1 MTKIQ
6 ILIYCSQFLVLS
18 YFILNA
24 KWFSVNKQF
33 NGLFILTLFFIS
45 CLLSLA
51 NAYAVIEYFKSDV
64 LAFLNKGNILYTY
77 LKNDVLRNFDFFF
90 EIGGGMP
97 PKRHYDIAYNLDMWC
112 HPSSFL
118 MIKIYGFFGAI
129 SSFHLANISLFFAFL
144 SFVARVLLLKIFIQL
159 KVKTLWIYIFL
170 LISFTLGTD
179 AFFIN
184 GLHKESLGFFLYV
197 VLFYLFIQKKTPY
210 RFFLIFL
217 LLFFL
222 IIVRNYLFIFFFAS
236 LGIFAAFKFYKIN
249 RNLVILS
256 IMMFVL
262 IVFSKMHHIITFV
275 FKKVTGF
282 KEDARGKLKIIPHE
296 FDWTISS
303 FVEAAVKGWKNIFFY
318 IPQKSPWFFYDPFL
332 VINNCLFVII
342 ILFLLP
348 SIRISKKR
356 SFNFYYWIIPSILGL
371 QLIGLTV
378 YNYGTIL
385 RYRSLL
391 VFFIII
397 GLLINQKK
405 IEFRRIFKT
414 T

>member
-6 ILIYCSQFLVLS
+6 ILIYCFQFLVFS
-18 YFILNA
+18 YFILYV
-24 KWFSVNKQF
+24 KWFRINKLF
-33 NGLFILTLFFIS
+33 NNFFVLIIFFGS

-51 NAYAVIEYFKSDV
+51 NTYAVIEYFKSDV
-64 LAFLNKGNILYTY
+64 LAYLNKGHILLEY
-77 LKNDVLRNFDFFF
+77 LKNDFLRNFGFLF
-90 EIGGGMP
+90 EIGGGIP
-97 PKRHYDIAYNLDMWC
+97 PKKHYDIAYNLDMWC

-144 SFVARVLLLKIFIQL
+144 SFLARVLLLKIFIQL
-159 KVKTLWIYIFL
+159 NVKSSWIYFFIM
-170 LISFTLGTD
+170 ISFVLGTD

-197 VLFYLFIQKKTPY
+197 LLFYLFIHKKTPY

-222 IIVRNYLFIFFFAS
+222 IIVRNYLFMFFFAS
-236 LGIFAAFKFYKIN
+236 FGIFAAFKFYKIN
-249 RNLVILS
+249 KNLVILS
-256 IMMFVL
+256 IMMFFL
-262 IVFSKMHHIITFV
+262 IVLSKIHHIITFV
-275 FKKVTGF
+275 FNKVTGF
-282 KEDARGKLKIIPHE
+282 KEDSKGNLKIIPHE

-303 FVEAAVKGWKNIFFY
+303 FVEAVIQGWKNIFFY
-318 IPQKSPWFFYDPFL
+318 LPQKTPWFFYDPFL
-332 VINNCLFVII
+332 VINNGLI
-342 ILFLLP
+342 ILIILLLLP
-348 SIRISKKR
+348 NIRISNKR
-356 SFNFYYWIIPSILGL
+356 SFNFYYWIIPSILGI

-378 YNYGTIL
+378 FNYGTIL

-397 GLLINQKK
+397 GLIINQKK
-405 IEFRRIFKT
+405 IEFRTIFKNS
-414 T
+414 

>member
-6 ILIYCSQFLVLS
+6 ILIYCLQFLVLS
-18 YFILNA
+18 YFILNV
-24 KWFSVNKQF
+24 KWFNLSKPF
-33 NGLFILTLFFIS
+33 NRLFVLILFFFT
-45 CLLSLA
+45 CLISLA

-64 LAFLNKGNILYTY
+64 LAYLNKGNILYTY
-77 LKNDVLRNFDFFF
+77 LKNDILKNFDFLF

-97 PKRHYDIAYNLDMWC
+97 PKSHYNIAYNLDMWC

-118 MIKIYGFFGAI
+118 MIKIYGLFGAI

-144 SFVARVLLLKIFIQL
+144 SFFARLLLLKIFIQL
-159 KVKTLWIYIFL
+159 KVKTYWIYFFI
-170 LISFTLGTD
+170 LISFILGTD
-179 AFFIN
+179 TFFIN

-197 VLFYLFIQKKTPY
+197 FLFYLFIQKKTPY
-210 RFFLIFL
+210 RFLLIFL

-236 LGIFAAFKFYKIN
+236 FGLFAAFKFYRMNKN
-249 RNLVILS
+249 VVIIS
-256 IMMFVL
+256 IMMFILVL
-262 IVFSKMHHIITFV
+262 LSKVHHIITFV
-275 FKKVTGF
+275 FNKVTGF
-282 KEDARGKLKIIPHE
+282 KEDARGKLKIEPHE
-296 FDWTISS
+296 FDWTITN
-303 FVEAAVKGWKNIFFY
+303 FVEAAVKGWKNIFIY
-318 IPQKSPWFFYDPFL
+318 MPQKSPWFFYDPFL
-332 VINNCLFVII
+332 VINNIFFVLV
-342 ILFLLP
+342 ILILIP
-348 SIRISKKR
+348 NIRISKKR
-356 SFNFYYWIIPSILGL
+356 SFNFYYWIIPSVLGL

-397 GLLINQKK
+397 GLIINQKK
-405 IEFRRIFKT
+405 IENRSIFKT